1 MNNLKRA
8 REQRICGA
16 AQRNLFASTSV
27 AGASGWQTATVAED
41 GLSRWKQLCPH
52 TARAVEHVQSKC
64 DVSRAVSMNQVLPL

>member
-41 GLSRWKQLCPH
+41 GLSR
-52 TARAVEHVQSKC
+52 
-64 DVSRAVSMNQVLPL
+64 